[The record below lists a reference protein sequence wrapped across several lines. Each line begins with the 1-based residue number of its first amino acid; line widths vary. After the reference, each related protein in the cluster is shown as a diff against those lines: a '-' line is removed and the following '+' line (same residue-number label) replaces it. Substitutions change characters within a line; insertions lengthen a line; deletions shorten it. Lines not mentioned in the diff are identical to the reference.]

1 MISSSEA
8 RGSVWRTLLYALS
21 AVSVGELVIL
31 LDLFGVDGW
40 THCIALSFARGR
52 PSNPC
57 VGSEGMNT
65 PEIGRRLGVTQVE
78 AWYPLCR
85 Q

>member
-1 MISSSEA
+1 MSSSEA
-8 RGSVWRTLLYALS
+8 RGRVWRTLLYALS
-21 AVSVGELVIL
+21 AVSVGVLVIL
-31 LDLFGVDGW
+31 LDLLRGDMW
-40 THCIALSFARGR
+40 TNCIALSFEQGQ
-52 PSNPC
+52 PLDPC

-78 AWYPLCR
+78 AWYPLSR